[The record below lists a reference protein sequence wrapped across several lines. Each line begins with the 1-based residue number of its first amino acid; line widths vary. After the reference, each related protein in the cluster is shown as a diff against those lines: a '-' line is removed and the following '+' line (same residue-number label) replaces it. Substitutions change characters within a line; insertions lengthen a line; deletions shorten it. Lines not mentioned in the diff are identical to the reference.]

1 MLSATYFKHVLW
13 LLVAVTLA
21 LQWVALHI
29 SRLHLEPQ
37 WEAVSSGLGIFGAAF
52 LLMGGGAG
60 TKRPAASSRDCA
72 SSFDCGAARDFIG
85 ATGPTR
91 HEHGRFAFLKGQQ
104 WTLLIGMLP
113 VVYAVSARGLGA
125 MEMDQRQVEEM
136 FLTGAQSLFAV
147 AILANLSFSLMA
159 AIVIF
164 ALFATQLLVPDPAF
178 RYYYSIFYVG

>member
-1 MLSATYFKHVLW
+1 
-13 LLVAVTLA
+13 
-21 LQWVALHI
+21 
-29 SRLHLEPQ
+29 
-37 WEAVSSGLGIFGAAF
+37 
-52 LLMGGGAG
+52 
-60 TKRPAASSRDCA
+60 
-72 SSFDCGAARDFIG
+72 
-85 ATGPTR
+85 
-91 HEHGRFAFLKGQQ
+91 
-104 WTLLIGMLP
+104 MLP

-178 RYYYSIFYVG
+178 RYYYSIFYVGSGKEGYSGRRLRIIFSRRRHGSIGEALKRLAYR

>member
-1 MLSATYFKHVLW
+1 MV
-13 LLVAVTLA
+13 
-21 LQWVALHI
+21 
-29 SRLHLEPQ
+29 
-37 WEAVSSGLGIFGAAF
+37 
-52 LLMGGGAG
+52 
-60 TKRPAASSRDCA
+60 
-72 SSFDCGAARDFIG
+72 
-85 ATGPTR
+85 
-91 HEHGRFAFLKGQQ
+91 
-104 WTLLIGMLP
+104 P

-178 RYYYSIFYVG
+178 RYYYSIFYAGLAVVLVAGKKDTRDGVFGLFSRGAATEALEKR